1 MGEPTRKRSDGL
13 ATIEVVLEHAR
24 VEMAA
29 SGPAKF
35 NLDRVLETSGIARSS
50 VYHHFGSRA
59 GLIATLELERWIDE
73 QAKSLKNMRDF
84 LLAATNIDEVLAAI
98 EFSLRVDGNDK
109 GRRRRLRRV
118 SSLVRAES
126 VPALAESLRTQQ
138 VRGTTF
144 LADTL
149 REMRDRGTISPRVD
163 LLGLAYFIQ
172 SVLVGRVVVDSVV
185 DESVDDV
192 WVDTVMTTLRHLV
205 SDGS

>member
-1 MGEPTRKRSDGL
+1 M
-13 ATIEVVLEHAR
+13 
-24 VEMAA
+24 
-29 SGPAKF
+29 
-35 NLDRVLETSGIARSS
+35 
-50 VYHHFGSRA
+50 
-59 GLIATLELERWIDE
+59 
-73 QAKSLKNMRDF
+73 
-84 LLAATNIDEVLAAI
+84 
-98 EFSLRVDGNDK
+98 
-109 GRRRRLRRV
+109 
-118 SSLVRAES
+118 
-126 VPALAESLRTQQ
+126 PALAESLRAQQ

-205 SDGS
+205 SDSS